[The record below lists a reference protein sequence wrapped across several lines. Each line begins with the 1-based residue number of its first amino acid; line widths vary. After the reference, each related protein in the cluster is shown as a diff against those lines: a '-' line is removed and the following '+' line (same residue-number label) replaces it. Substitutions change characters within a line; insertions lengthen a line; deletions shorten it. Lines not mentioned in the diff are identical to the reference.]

1 MIEARAMAIDPALL
15 MCPSR
20 TSRSPTSGAP
30 RAELSPG
37 QERRRAARKLNPT
50 ALPIQPTMGV
60 LGRQR
65 QLGGRRLLVLVL
77 VAAASSYK
85 PRTRRTS
92 DENVERRE
100 ATHKSFVAMHENW
113 CDTEAHGA
121 DKSDVCRD
129 WHMRQNTEH
138 RGKLPRPHKDEI
150 ARVYKHFCDDP
161 KNSAATQCARLAR
174 TASQKKL
181 SGFKES
187 RQEHHSRRLQRKKH
201 REDTGQPWRGT
212 IHMPDL

>member
-1 MIEARAMAIDPALL
+1 MSLRGRPRPSGDPKAR
-15 MCPSR
+15 R
-20 TSRSPTSGAP
+20 GGAP
-30 RAELSPG
+30 HANCTLV
-37 QERRRAARKLNPT
+37 
-50 ALPIQPTMGV
+50 QPTMGV

-113 CDTEAHGA
+113 CNTEAHGA